1 MIFEFICYTIQSSQ
15 DLGTALEKAF
25 PTDFFCL
32 SPGSKETTLLPNL
45 RNAEIT
51 RKNTRQL
58 HHVKVL
64 CCSSSQ
70 TASNCFGL
78 FDTVSHILKWVPTY
92 LHVFPIPCYC
102 WHLLPCFTLHPDI
115 VQVCSN
121 AILGTN
127 SIGQALKNRLAFRSE
142 MSSFRFARR
151 MPSSCTGLAS
161 GVSHKARKACNQT
174 SGYVVSK
181 HSMNGGKFARY
192 FLKTAKFRPKRRY
205 SGISR
210 SSRNPNASLTG
221 SSSSLSV
228 LLPPVIFSSLF
239 ISVL

>member
-1 MIFEFICYTIQSSQ
+1 MILSVTSFNRPRISGQHWRKRFQQIFSVFL
-15 DLGTALEKAF
+15 LGSIETA
-25 PTDFFCL
+25 
-32 SPGSKETTLLPNL
+32 LLPNL

-58 HHVKVL
+58 HHAKVL

-115 VQVCSN
+115 VHVCSN

-161 GVSHKARKACNQT
+161 GVSHEARKACNQT
-174 SGYVVSK
+174 SGYAVETFNEWWQICS
-181 HSMNGGKFARY
+181 
-192 FLKTAKFRPKRRY
+192 
-205 SGISR
+205 
-210 SSRNPNASLTG
+210 
-221 SSSSLSV
+221 
-228 LLPPVIFSSLF
+228 LLPQDCKVSA
-239 ISVL
+239 